1 MWCRETTGNRPWLWS
16 LAAAVWIHFD
26 VPTTAGRKN
35 MLQGDA
41 SEECFAL
48 HRLFFL
54 HWRVLPAIEHV
65 PFLTFMTYFI
75 IAVFTEYVYFILF
88 TELYIFAK
96 IGRSGIKEFWST
108 TIYLYRYWYTRK
120 HIIYRYTT
128 IIYMDLEPGDAR
140 WTAQWA
146 DPADGAWRIHGVHG
160 DLRILG

>member
-1 MWCRETTGNRPWLWS
+1 MPWNYGESALAMISRSRS
-16 LAAAVWIHFD
+16 LDSLRCSHHGWKKKH
-26 VPTTAGRKN
+26 
-35 MLQGDA
+35 A
-41 SEECFAL
+41 SRRCIRGVFCVAQT
-48 HRLFFL
+48 FFL

-128 IIYMDLEPGDAR
+128 IIYLDLEPGDAR